1 MKVAIRKEFR
11 GLRHTKQHMKM
22 FNICLSINGYADW
35 GYMHNKYTHI
45 EANTDAPLVSSRTL

>member
-1 MKVAIRKEFR
+1 M
-11 GLRHTKQHMKM
+11 RHTKQHMKM